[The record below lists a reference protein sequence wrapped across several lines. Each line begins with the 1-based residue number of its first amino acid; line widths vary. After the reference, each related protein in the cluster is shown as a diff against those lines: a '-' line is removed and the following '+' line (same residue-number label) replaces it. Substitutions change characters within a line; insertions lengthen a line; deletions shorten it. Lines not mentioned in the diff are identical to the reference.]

1 MTETPQDRLTAA
13 ADWLKSVRTEVTGDQ
28 ASVDFGPGNTLV
40 VGPLAVDC
48 IESWLR
54 GAALRGQFNPDGPIL
69 GEDAAALRFAELILA
84 SAS

>member
-1 MTETPQDRLTAA
+1 MTETPQDKLTRA
-13 ADWLKSVRTEVTGDQ
+13 ADWLRSVRAKVTDEQ
-28 ASVDFGPGNTLV
+28 ASVGWPDNALV

-54 GAALRGQFNPDGPIL
+54 GTALRGRFSPDGPIL
-69 GEDAAALRFAELILA
+69 GEDAAALRFADLILA